1 MYLRRQRRT
10 IAGAT
15 YEYWALVE
23 SRRTASGPRQHT
35 VATLGKLPG
44 LDGRVRAGWE
54 AIDELLEGR
63 PPARQLELGGEAQ
76 SERPL
81 WREVEVR
88 GVRVERVRE
97 FGEVYLALS
106 LWRRLGLQQL
116 LNELIPS
123 GREDVPWERIAC
135 LLTVARFC
143 AQPSELGVAERWY
156 RRTALED
163 LLGVSWEKI
172 NEDRLSRGLDEL
184 HERKEQLTAHLLKR
198 YESWFG
204 AGFEFLLYDVT
215 STFFEG

>member
-10 IAGAT
+10 IRGAT

-44 LDGRVRAGWE
+44 LEGRIRAGWE

-63 PPARQLELGGEAQ
+63 APVQQLELGGETPA
-76 SERPL
+76 EGPR

-88 GVRVERVRE
+88 GVRVKRVRE
-97 FGEVYLALS
+97 FGEVSLALS

-116 LNELIPS
+116 LEELIPT
-123 GREDVPWERIAC
+123 GREEVSWERVAC

-143 AQPSELGVAERWY
+143 AQASELGVAERWY
-156 RRTALED
+156 QRTRSPSNWCGWD
-163 LLGVSWEKI
+163 
-172 NEDRLSRGLDEL
+172 
-184 HERKEQLTAHLLKR
+184 
-198 YESWFG
+198 
-204 AGFEFLLYDVT
+204 
-215 STFFEG
+215 